1 MSHRPS
7 RYDVHLLLEGG
18 HRHRI
23 QFPDLE
29 SFQTWYAESLNK
41 PDTQAFVN
49 VPITELDGEY
59 FVVRPR
65 AVLALH
71 VEPQFT
77 GLE

>member
-1 MSHRPS
+1 MGRQPS
-7 RYDVHLLLEGG
+7 RYAVHLLLEGG
-18 HRHRI
+18 HRHSVD
-23 QFPDLE
+23 FPNLE
-29 SFQTWYAESLNK
+29 AFQAWYGESLNN
-41 PDTQAFVN
+41 PDAQSFVN
-49 VPITELDGEY
+49 VPINELEGEY

>member
-1 MSHRPS
+1 MSRCPS
-7 RYDVHLLLEGG
+7 RYAVHLLLEGG
-18 HRHRI
+18 HSHHI

-29 SFQTWYAESLNK
+29 SFQAWYAESFNK
-41 PDTQAFVN
+41 PDAQAFVN
-49 VPITELDGEY
+49 VPITERESEY

-65 AVLALH
+65 AVLAVH

>member
-1 MSHRPS
+1 MGRQPS
-7 RYDVHLLLEGG
+7 RYAVHLLLEGG
-18 HRHRI
+18 HRHSVH
-23 QFPDLE
+23 FPNLE
-29 SFQTWYAESLNK
+29 AFQAWYGESLNN
-41 PDTQAFVN
+41 PDAQSFVN
-49 VPITELDGEY
+49 VPINELEVEY